1 MNYYY
6 QKEANRMK
14 VIWNSKLVEREDVK
28 IDMEDRGYQF
38 ADGLYEVIRVYNGIL
53 FTATQHVERLFT
65 GAKKIELILP
75 FTKEELIQ
83 LLKELIQENQI
94 ETGNI
99 YLQVTRGVSSP
110 RNHAYPEA
118 EFTTPIFTAT
128 TTIVPR
134 NLKMMKNGIKVITL
148 PDMRWLHCDIKSIS
162 LLGNIMAKHEAHK
175 KGKDE
180 AILYRGNDVTECS
193 ASNISIIKNNILYT
207 HPDGNLILPGI
218 TKAVILET
226 ARKTGMI
233 VKEETFSLKELK
245 EADEVFASSTTME
258 AMPVVEID
266 NELVGDGKRGP
277 VVQLLQELYVAQIES
292 ECGLIH

>member
-1 MNYYY
+1 
-6 QKEANRMK
+6 MK
-14 VIWNSKLVEREDVK
+14 VIWNNQLVRREDVK

-38 ADGLYEVIRVYNGIL
+38 ADGLYEVIRAYNGVL
-53 FTATQHVERLFT
+53 FTAEQHVERLFT
-65 GAKKIELILP
+65 GAKKIELVLP
-75 FTKEELIQ
+75 FTREELIQ
-83 LLKELIQENQI
+83 LLNKLIQANQI

-110 RNHAYPEA
+110 RDHAHPETK
-118 EFTTPIFTAT
+118 FTSPVFTAS

-180 AILYRGNDVTECS
+180 AILYRDDHVTECS
-193 ASNISIIKNNILYT
+193 ASNISIIKDNIIYT

-218 TKAVILET
+218 TKLVLLKI
-226 ARKTGMI
+226 ARQAGIT
-233 VKEETFSLKELK
+233 VKEETFTLDDLK

-258 AMPVVEID
+258 AMPVIEID
-266 NELVGDGKRGP
+266 EQLVGDGKRGP
-277 VVQLLQELYVAQIES
+277 IVKRLQELYTNEIEAM
-292 ECGLIH
+292 CGTISK

>member
-1 MNYYY
+1 
-6 QKEANRMK
+6 MK

-110 RNHAYPEA
+110 RNHAYPET

-226 ARKTGMI
+226 ARKNGMI

-266 NELVGDGKRGP
+266 NELVGEGKRGP